1 MIGVNERAIEDS
13 RNIAMALRI
22 GNGTQEN
29 VGKSVDGLS
38 SSAVNLCSKKLKAE
52 DEKCFNTVNDCDAV
66 KNSIK
71 NCKDVIVSPSAALKK
86 FHSSR
91 RKISKKASINIQSYK
106 QYYLQDE
113 DGDT

>member
-1 MIGVNERAIEDS
+1 MIGVNKRAIEDS
-13 RNIAMALRI
+13 QNIGMALKI
-22 GNGTQEN
+22 GNGPREN
-29 VGKSVDGLS
+29 IGKSVDRLS

-71 NCKDVIVSPSAALKK
+71 NCKGVIVSPSAVLKK
-86 FHSSR
+86 LHSSR
-91 RKISKKASINIQSYK
+91 RKISKKASINVQSYK